1 MKAMRVM
8 NVRAQQGISSRRHTT
23 RMMAAQQGTL
33 MRSFTLPSTKGG
45 NTKVPAKN
53 GSVVFFFN
61 KSDTP
66 GCKAEADTFDEL
78 YGEFK
83 KKGIQVVGISM
94 EDVDALK
101 KSNEGRKVELLS
113 DADGAVSEQFDS
125 ELKIPLIGAKLGF
138 SARNTFLL
146 SNKGEVLSVWQEG
159 KSMGN
164 VKNGKHAQQVLDSVE
179 ENIKSS
185 NPLAVLFS

>member
-1 MKAMRVM
+1 MGKTLFAVAGKPA
-8 NVRAQQGISSRRHTT
+8 VHTHTTTT
-23 RMMAAQQGTL
+23 RMMAAQKGSN
-33 MRSFTLPSTKGG
+33 MKSFSLPSTKGG
-45 NTKVPAKN
+45 RTKVPAKN

-78 YGEFK
+78 YSEFS
-83 KKGIQVVGISM
+83 KKGVQVVGISM
-94 EDVDALK
+94 EEVEALK
-101 KSNEGRKVELLS
+101 ESNAGRKVELLS
-113 DADGAVSEQFDS
+113 DADGAISEQFDS
-125 ELKIPLIGAKLGF
+125 ELKVPLIGAKLGF

-159 KSMGN
+159 KNMGN
-164 VKNGKHAQQVLDSVE
+164 VKNGKHAEQVLDSVA

-185 NPLAVLFS
+185 NPLVSLFG